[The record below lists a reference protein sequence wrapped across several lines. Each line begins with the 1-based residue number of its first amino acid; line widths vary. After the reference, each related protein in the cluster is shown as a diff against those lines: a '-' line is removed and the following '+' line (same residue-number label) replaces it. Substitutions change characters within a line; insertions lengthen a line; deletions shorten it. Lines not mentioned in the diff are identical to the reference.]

1 MAKKAATN
9 DDIIL
14 KLKKDIEEKKKLIK
28 SSERFTP
35 VTNCS
40 LVLDD
45 ERFNLN
51 VLTKDQIIPLM
62 VKLNAYAKSA
72 EELGVID
79 ELQYAGFGVKDWLT
93 DLKARWGFVNRMQE
107 EARLKTLEAKL
118 DKLISSE
125 KQVELAIADIAA
137 SI

>member
-1 MAKKAATN
+1 MAKKN

-28 SSERFTP
+28 SAERFTP

-40 LVLDD
+40 LQLDG

-51 VLTKDQIIPLM
+51 VLSKDDIIPVM

-72 EELGVID
+72 EELGVT
-79 ELQYAGFGVKDWLT
+79 EHLKYSGFKVADWIT
-93 DLKARWGFVNRMQE
+93 DLKARWNIVNRTLE
-107 EARLKTLEAKL
+107 EARLKALETKL
-118 DKLISSE
+118 HNLLSTDK
-125 KQVELAIADIAA
+125 KVELEIADIAA

>member
-1 MAKKAATN
+1 MAKKANN
-9 DDIIL
+9 DDVIL
-14 KLKKDIEEKKKLIK
+14 KLKKEIEEKKKLVK

-51 VLTKDQIIPLM
+51 VLGKEQIVPLM

-72 EELGVID
+72 EELGLSD
-79 ELQYAGFGVKDWLT
+79 ELEYSGFKVADWLT
-93 DLKARWGFVNRMQE
+93 DLKARWGFINRAQE
-107 EARLKTLEAKL
+107 ESRLKALEAKL
-118 DKLISSE
+118 DKLLSSE
-125 KQVELAIADIAA
+125 KQVELALADIANL
-137 SI
+137 I

>member
-1 MAKKAATN
+1 MAKKNN
-9 DDIIL
+9 DAVIL

-40 LVLDD
+40 LVLDN
-45 ERFNLN
+45 ERYNLN
-51 VLTKDQIIPLM
+51 VLGKDQIIPLM

-72 EELGVID
+72 EDLGVSD
-79 ELQYAGFGVKDWLT
+79 DLEYGGFKVEQWMT
-93 DLKARWGFVNRMQE
+93 DLKARWAIINRTNE
-107 EARLKTLEAKL
+107 EARLKALENKL
-118 DKLISSE
+118 HNLLSLE
-125 KQVELAIADIAA
+125 KKVELEIADIAA